1 MLVLTSET
9 YPRVNVVF
17 GGHDS
22 FREPLIVD
30 AEEFVGVKSFKAK
43 GKRLTTF
50 SVDKIE
56 ELEPIIR
63 EEPEVQPEA
72 VEEENNEDEIVN
84 EDDGQMK
91 LF

>member
-1 MLVLTSET
+1 M
-9 YPRVNVVF
+9 
-17 GGHDS
+17 
-22 FREPLIVD
+22 IVD
-30 AEEFVGVKSFKAK
+30 AGEFVGVKSFKAK

-50 SVDKIE
+50 AVDKIE

-63 EEPEVQPEA
+63 EEEPEVQSEA
-72 VEEENNEDEIVN
+72 DEVENNDVDTPN